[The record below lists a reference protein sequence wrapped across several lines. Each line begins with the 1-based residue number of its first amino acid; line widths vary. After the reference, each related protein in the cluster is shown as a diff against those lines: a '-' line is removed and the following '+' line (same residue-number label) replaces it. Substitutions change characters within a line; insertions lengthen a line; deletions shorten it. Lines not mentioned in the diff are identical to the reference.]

1 MGSIFNQKRIVHLT
15 SNYREMATNTTK
27 RDILSRNTCM
37 LFSTKTKKSQI
48 DIIKK
53 KKYKIRKQTKIKITE
68 NIRFKA
74 NSKY

>member
-37 LFSTKTKKSQI
+37 VFSTKTIKKSNRHYQ
-48 DIIKK
+48 KK
-53 KKYKIRKQTKIKITE
+53 LKNTKLE
-68 NIRFKA
+68 NKL
-74 NSKY
+74 KLK